1 MSRLTSKKGR
11 LFIISAPSGCGKTTL
26 CKRLLADDLGLVHS
40 VSVTTR
46 PARKGE
52 RDGIDYRFISKKK
65 FEDMIANG
73 EFLEYEENFGHLYG
87 TPRSPIGDGLKKGK
101 AILLSIDVKG
111 AMKVRA
117 AFPKESVQ
125 IFILPP
131 SVVTL
136 KRRLQ
141 SRMTDDEQD
150 ISTRLKLAKQ
160 ELSYKDMYDYRVI
173 NDSLDNAHRRL
184 KRIITQNLKS

>member
-1 MSRLTSKKGR
+1 MSRVAAKKAR

-46 PARKGE
+46 PPRKEE
-52 RDGIDYRFISKKK
+52 RPGIDYRFVSKKE

-87 TPRSPIGDGLKKGK
+87 TPKGPIGEALRKGR

-111 AMKVRA
+111 AMKVKA
-117 AFPKESVQ
+117 AFPGESIQ

-131 SVVTL
+131 SIAAL

-141 SRMTDDEQD
+141 SRMTDGIQD
-150 ISTRLKLAKQ
+150 ISTRLKLAEK
-160 ELSYKDMYDYRVI
+160 EISYKDMYDYRVI
-173 NDSLDNAHRRL
+173 NDSLDKAYRRL
-184 KRIITQNLKS
+184 KRIIAQA